1 MQQMLFFGLAV
12 LTITVFSFCSSC
24 EKAAVAVEPATNY
37 ETKVAKLVTGHRSA
51 CHIPAKGVN
60 KLALNTCSAVWD
72 NIVAVIARIEK
83 NPGEKGFMPFKN
95 DKLPGVTTA
104 VLKERKA
111 GGITV

>member
-12 LTITVFSFCSSC
+12 LTVTIFSFCSSG
-24 EKAAVAVEPATNY
+24 EKAAVAVVPATNY
-37 ETKVAKLVTGHRSA
+37 VTKVAKLVTGHYSA

-60 KLALNTCSAVWD
+60 KLALITCSAVWD
-72 NIVAVIARIEK
+72 NIIAVIARIEK
-83 NPGEKGFMPFKN
+83 NSGEKGFMPFKN
-95 DKLPGVTTA
+95 DKIPGGTTA